1 MQAGITEA
9 KPAGLSQLYYRY
21 DDQGNVT
28 AMTDALG
35 RSIAMQY
42 DAHGNQTLKVDP
54 LGNTVVRTYDDR
66 NQLLTETLRAGDG
79 NNNTATTPVFGGS
92 TSPGTPPDSTTRY
105 IYSAQE
111 RGQLRFVVS
120 AEGRVTEYR
129 YNSLG
134 QRETTL
140 AYAAAAYDLASLGS
154 TSVPTEA
161 QMAFWAAGQDLRGG
175 QRTDLHYDFRG
186 QLAQSIAYGTLDAS
200 GAGSDP
206 AVTQYVYSQAG
217 ELLKT
222 VQPRTDSITQYVY
235 DGLGRVIVASAP
247 SSDGTSANTTI
258 TSYGDTTTT
267 VTLANGLSTV
277 SNYDAAGRL
286 TSVLQS
292 SAGTTLGITRYAYDT
307 AGRLVMTQDATGVR
321 QWVVYDAAG
330 RKVADVDGTG
340 AAREYRYNANDQL
353 TQTIEYAT
361 RLAGLPEAPKLEA
374 IRALASA
381 GDRSSWRLYDSAQR
395 LAWQVDAGG
404 AVTQTE
410 YDAASR
416 VVAVTR
422 LATPIDTAMLGDGSA
437 FLVGGAGLVRM
448 DSAGLAATAI
458 AMRTSAASVP
468 AGSALTLEAAV
479 SGSQPAGTVTF
490 YSGNTVLGTAQISNG
505 IARLTLGTLATGTY
519 AFTARYEGDAT
530 HAAATSAAASATV
543 LQAARVTL
551 DPLPATLAAGRASV
565 LKATITG
572 TSPGG
577 TVTFFDGATVIGS
590 AVVQTAGG
598 ISNATL
604 AWSTQDL
611 GNHAISAVYSGD
623 AANAQAVTASSAT
636 VKVGRGSEIALDS
649 SATPST
655 AGTPLAVRA
664 RVSVP
669 GGQAQPTGSVAFYR
683 GSELLGTATLD
694 GQGLAVLNTSALPVG
709 LHAITAVY
717 QGDDSVA
724 GSSSATFAQT
734 VLPPAAT
741 TAVLATSHVQVA
753 TGGGLTLTARIA
765 AVADPAAAPGGT
777 VTFFDGD
784 TRLGSVALANGQ
796 ASFSVTGV
804 GAGSHGYRAVYSG
817 DTADAGSTSATASVM
832 AVANG
837 PDIATPGGGARTLA
851 LSASASN
858 VAKGGVVTLTATVAG
873 DRPTG
878 SVVFVSGGKI
888 LGSASLADGKAVLS
902 FTPLE
907 AGLLDVQ
914 ALYSGDAANPA
925 VASAQPVR
933 LTVAPT
939 APGMALSLSSTQAV
953 RGAAVVLTATLSGS
967 DGTMPPTGSVTFY
980 ANGLALG
987 TAMLS
992 QGQASLGVSTLDV
1005 GANAITVQYAG
1016 DARNAAATSAAQSLR
1031 IVPAPATVA
1040 LGVSAVQ
1047 AVAGAALTFT
1057 ATVAPAAGGAAPSG
1071 RVDFFNGTSFLGS
1084 AVLANGVAALTTSA
1098 LRNAGAANI
1107 TAVYTGDVVGA
1118 VSPSL
1123 AVSISSGVDISVSSP
1138 RIVSGNPVVLSAN
1151 VGSGTGQVSFF
1162 DGSVYLGSANVSDGV
1177 ARLTTKALTQAGSH
1191 AITAVFAGDANRAG
1205 AASAAVAIQVADAV
1219 ELAVSGSSVV
1229 AGTPLVLTA
1238 SVNSATSALVN
1249 GVAVPAGAIANG
1261 VTLIDGTVTKTSGTA
1276 DWESSIRSTV
1286 GVSGGASVS
1295 FRAGQTNKA
1304 IMVGLNTDPGTNDN
1318 YLTID
1323 WAIYV
1328 TYDGAMYAYQNGTS
1342 VASLGTYTTGDVLS
1356 VEYANGVVSY
1366 RKNGAVL
1373 RQESANITQP
1383 LYLDSSFY
1391 GTGGSIAGLKFRNGS
1406 GQEVP
1411 LNAAAAPTGTVTFFN
1426 GRQVLG
1432 TASVVNGVARLT
1444 TGALA
1449 AGTAQVTAVYS
1460 GDANNA
1466 AASSAANA
1474 VAVNDAVGVSASA
1487 TTIAAGNAVRLT
1499 ARMNAQPSVV
1509 TSGVSFESGAI
1520 RKTGTASQWDASVR
1534 STVGYAGGASV
1545 RFTVAGQSDQNY
1557 VIGLNTDPASD
1568 NGVASLDW
1576 AIHVSG
1582 ETVELYHDGILV
1594 ANVGTVVAGDVL
1606 ALGYDNGVLSFSKN
1620 GVVFRRDVVQIS
1632 QPLYLDSSFY
1642 TPGSSVSGLEFRDAT
1657 GTAVALS
1664 AKPAATGR
1672 VTFHSGGTVL
1682 GTATLVDGVASLT
1695 TQGLTAAGVASITA
1709 MYESDTDGTKAQS
1722 QPLAIVVSGGDS
1734 QSATAANAPVL
1745 SVSSP
1750 KIVSGNPV
1758 LLSANVGSGTGS
1770 VNFFD
1775 GSVYLG
1781 SASAVNGVASL
1792 TTKALTRAGSHSITA
1807 VYAGDANRAGA
1818 ASAALAIQVADAVEL
1833 AVSGNSVA
1841 AGTPL
1846 ALTASVN
1853 SATSALVNGV
1863 VVPAGAIVN
1872 GVAIIDGTV
1881 TKTSST
1887 ADWESSI
1894 RSTVGVSGG
1903 ASVSFSAGQTNKAI
1917 MVGLSTAPGTNSHYL
1932 SIDWAIYITYDGAM
1946 HAYHNGDYVASL
1958 GTYTTG
1964 DVLSVEYANG
1974 TVSYRK
1980 NGAVLR
1986 QESANITQPLYL
1998 DTSFYG
2004 TGGAIAGLKFR
2015 NATGQE
2021 VPLNAAAA
2029 PTGTVT
2035 FFNGRQVLGTASV
2048 VNGVA
2053 RLTTGALAAGTAQIT
2068 AVYSGDAGNAA
2079 ATSAATVMAVTDS
2092 IGLSASSTSVT
2103 AGDAVTLAARM
2114 NQRPSA
2120 MASGV
2125 SFESGA
2131 VSKTGT
2137 ASQWDASV
2145 RSTVGYA
2152 GGASVRFTVSGQPD
2166 QRYMVGLNTDP
2177 ATDND
2182 ASSIDWA
2189 IHVTGSTVELYH
2201 DGSRVATLGSIVA
2214 GDVLALGYENG
2225 VLSYSKNGVVWRR
2238 DAVQISQPL
2247 YLDSSFYAPGSS
2259 VSGLEFRDAAGT
2271 LVALSA
2277 KPVATG
2283 RVTFHSGGAV
2293 LGTATLVDGVASLT
2307 TQGLTAAGVANVT
2320 ATYEGDAYNAAGFSS
2335 VLVLA
2340 VKSAQDSRP
2349 STTTS
2354 LITSTAA
2361 TTRGQEVALTATVSG
2376 NASGFVT
2383 FFNGDQA
2390 LGVAALA
2397 NGVAVW
2403 KSRDLPVG
2411 AYAWRAVYTG
2421 DAQSAPSNS
2430 SAVGGS
2436 IVAMGAGVS
2445 LAATVTGRS
2454 GSEATV
2460 TLAARVAGLRPGGTV
2475 TFYNN
2480 DAPIGGGTA
2489 TVVDGVATLSVTLPS
2504 GSTRITARYSG
2515 DASNGAATSDALA
2528 LGLRSASTVTVTA
2541 PSPVNASYGSPV
2553 TLSATAPYSNSSSG
2567 TVTFYAGELL
2577 VGVAAVQAN
2586 GVATLVSSAIPVGS
2600 RTITAAYSGNTER
2613 EPASQSASAPLT
2625 ITGMATQTV
2634 LTTSRSTLAAG
2645 TPLVLDATIT
2655 SGGRTAGIAGTV
2667 RFYAGSTFVGTAQAT
2682 DGVARIT
2689 LADVSSGALTA
2700 VYDGFQG
2707 FSGSTSQAATSFVLA
2722 AATTIALSSSAASV
2736 GADASVTLSA
2746 RIDGRQPGGTVIFLR
2761 GDTVLGTAQ
2770 VVDGV
2775 ARLVVGGLPPGTH
2788 ELRARYEG
2796 DARNAASASAALAQA
2811 VTPAGTVVLGLA
2823 SDATLAQGQ
2832 DISITVGGGAGGSVT
2847 LVDGHTVVAT
2857 ARVVN
2862 GVAILS
2868 TRGLAAGGHTL
2879 TAHYAADSGFASAQ
2893 IGFALTLTP
2902 SQGSTTV
2909 ALSATSTRTP
2919 QGLGALLSAQVSGD
2933 QPGGRVAFYNGDQ
2946 LLGTV
2951 DLAYGLAVLEVGNP
2965 PSVLDRFRAVYL
2977 GDGAHA
2983 GSTSATLGGQAIS
2996 GETVSPLV
3004 RSTQDR
3010 TASQIHGRDGLL
3022 LGTVDGEGYLTEY
3035 RYDAAGRV
3043 IGSVRYAQPV
3053 AGGAAAGLAAARAG
3067 SLSGLRPAASVG
3079 DAHTAYFYDAQGRR
3093 VGELDAEGYL
3103 TQSSYDA
3110 NGNLATVRRYAT
3122 AVGATTA
3129 AQVTAATRLES
3140 LLPGISAQDQV
3151 STRTYDAL
3159 NRVVLSVNAEGTAT
3173 SYRYDA
3179 MGRLVETV
3187 QAAGTPQARTTG
3199 MRYDAQGRL
3208 VGELSAQGAAQLAS
3222 ARAAG
3227 QGDAQLEAIWQQYGL
3242 SHTYDA
3248 AGRRTSTTD
3257 QNGLK
3262 TQFFYDAASRLTHT
3276 VNAQGEVTETRY
3288 DAFGQVQASI
3298 RHANRLDLFALANA
3312 SGTPGGVTNAGVLAA
3327 LDQARNDT
3335 ADRTTGYRYNATG
3348 TLAQVSDA
3356 LGFARNYVYNTFG
3369 EEVRR
3374 TGGGQTVA
3382 TTYDRRG
3389 LAVQTVQDPDGLKAA
3404 TSVTYDAFGRVT
3416 ASTDAMGATRTQAYD
3431 RLGRTIVLTDAMGRR
3446 STSSYDAF
3454 GRTVTQT
3461 DALGHTTTYAYNP
3474 DELSL
3479 TVITPE
3485 GVRVTTVHDRLGQT
3499 VSVTDGSGATTRY
3512 EYDADGHQTAVQT
3525 PLARTTGLYDVAGR
3539 LIQATDANGV
3549 MTSLA
3554 YDAAGRVLTRIVDPL
3569 GLNLVTRYTYDALGN
3584 QLSVTDAQG
3593 VVTQFGYDAK
3603 GQLIRQAVDPTG
3615 LNLVTTFAYDS
3626 AGRQVS
3632 VTDPNGT
3639 VTRYEYD
3646 TLGRRV
3652 LEVVDPST
3660 ATHAGLNLARRYT
3673 YDALGH
3679 VTSATDAQGHTTR
3692 YAYDAEGRQRFVLD
3706 AAGNLAETS
3715 YDAAGRVV
3723 RQTRYAAV
3731 VPAPDGLPSNAT
3743 EAQLNGLKR
3752 PNAAQDQTEHR
3763 IYDADNRVTAT
3774 VNGAGD
3780 VVRFAYDGAGRVI
3793 QRTAYAR
3800 RLDMASWAVGTDPQ
3814 PGTDA
3819 ANSPDLVTR
3828 TVYDAAGR
3836 VRYSIDGTGAVVS
3849 QRYDGNG
3856 NVTQR
3861 IRYAKRLDLAS
3872 QPLSAHPS
3880 ESEMELRLVYI
3891 FDAQRDEHTRM
3902 RYDAAGRLT
3911 LSADGAGGVSQYL
3924 YDKAGHLLQSTRY
3937 ATPTGGFAWRDEGT
3951 TGFVGTQPAAGQ
3963 HAISAFGAD
3972 GQPAEILGYVDDTQ
3986 AAGNAALY
3994 LARNTDGSYFYTT
4007 DTKNLELV
4015 RTIAGWSVEGVVG
4028 YIRTA
4033 PTQGTTALYRLNLQ
4047 GHNTNRYTTSRA
4059 EVDGTL
4065 IPVPQASNSDAF
4077 VRKVYD
4083 KAGRLTKE
4091 VDASG
4096 AVSTYDYDAA
4106 GRLVRE
4112 TRLAVPATTYRNAQ
4126 AGAMLLAEP
4135 TPVASSGDRT
4145 TRHFLDRAGRE
4156 TLTIDAEGGA
4166 TERFYDGTGQLLRV
4180 RQVATQLTDTQIA
4193 QLESLRAQTGE
4204 LSRSAINQQ
4213 MPGSANDRNTRNY
4226 YDAAGRLAFTRDA
4239 LGHLQGY
4246 TYDGVGRTT
4255 SRTLYMREQSPD
4267 YWVEEGITGFT
4278 RTGGGDGLKPL
4289 YRLGGPDGVNDH
4301 LYTTS
4306 DDERAQLIASG
4317 WKDQGNVGYV
4327 GSQPASG
4334 TAPLYRLRP
4343 PGSSSTNHYYTAS
4356 EEQRAFAK
4364 NQFGWV
4370 DEGIIGYIDIAPSS
4384 GNTALYQ
4391 LNVDGTG
4398 RHFHSLSRSEVDYA
4412 LMPNP
4417 GFTQGLDHRESM
4429 AYDAAGNLTGSTDA
4443 DNKTETTAYDG
4454 AGRKTSFT
4462 NKAQSTWTYAYNA
4475 AGQLVQETS
4484 PQVMLSDGQN
4494 ATLASVVTRMEYDAL
4509 GHLTARTE
4517 AAGRNEQRTTR
4528 YEYDAL
4534 GRQVKTLFP
4543 PVSVYQDEGA
4553 NLLANGRSGA
4563 GTRTE
4568 QTVETSSE
4576 TRYDTLGRAV
4586 AGRAAGSSAWSYKAY
4601 DRAGQVAWD
4610 VDALGYVTGYTRN
4623 AFGEAERL
4631 VRYAQNITTRTDG
4644 VLMREDEVRG
4654 AITARAGS
4662 TDRDILTGY
4671 DRLGRVKEVQEPY
4684 VFFVDSATGEQG
4696 GGRKTTRNSYDALGN
4711 LTSVA
4716 TNVGA
4721 SQWATTHYG
4730 YDVLGRRTSTI
4741 DALGYLT
4748 TDRYDTAG
4756 NVVRHAE
4763 YYKQGVAIGTDTDP
4777 AAGDRVID
4785 TDYDVLGRKMVE
4797 TRRGVGYARVNA
4809 GAADIGGVLT
4819 DARDDLV
4826 TLYAYDA
4833 LGNLL
4838 RTTDALG
4845 ATTYQFYDVLGRV
4858 RAIVTPAVN
4867 IGVAANQQGAAPVS
4881 PLTEFRRDAHG
4892 NAVSTVQY
4900 AGGATVSGDG
4910 RSYTANAAPGSLA
4923 DRTSYTRFD
4932 AQGHTL
4938 ETIDAAGKSHYYA
4951 YDAQGRLAKEWQNVS
4966 YVDDAGAKQV
4976 HSLWRA
4982 YRYDALGRQ
4991 THTYTPLQDS
5001 PDPASLRL
5009 GDTELQYNGFGE
5021 VTRKIV
5027 RQLSKPLEPGEKAD
5041 DTLGMMAPDGTRMEG
5056 DEVYDYDNAGRV
5068 WRSNAGDGVMKI
5080 WAYDLQGRQ
5089 TVQLVGAGRF
5099 KLDSYDNTQQAL
5111 GVQQTLVVKAG
5122 ETGEFRRTDM
5132 QYDLLGRLVKT
5143 LAPERA
5149 SEKAMGITTRQNLVY
5164 GVITG
5169 TEVRTTYNNSQ
5180 DIQVTENFG
5189 QNQVDLVWNSL
5200 QDLGSGDVRVTLNY
5214 MNTSNEA
5221 ASRSIVVGA
5230 EESVNGYSFKW
5241 KSASQS
5247 TSVGIQSIQNIKV
5260 EKLDIFGN
5268 WTTIYDADT
5277 RESKPGP
5284 IAWTEQPSP
5293 GLIWNE
5299 PGAGRKPIYRYYNRY
5314 TQTHFFSTDT
5324 ADRQKWLGQGSGW
5337 LDEGI
5342 AGYVAEQPA
5351 AGLTALYRLVKK
5363 NSNVSVYTTDV
5374 NQFNN
5379 LRASDWEDR
5388 GIDGYVGV
5396 AGSAAAPAGMTKL
5409 YALQHHISDNG
5420 DTEWKDG
5427 LYTTSLSDRRAL
5439 LQGLSSGS
5447 KGSIGRVVT
5456 LYGAMAAQT
5465 IEVSLPQNLVTRL
5478 RMEVRSASGGE
5489 WRAVRLTNAQ
5499 HTFGSAHRIEL
5510 NKLVWDDS
5518 GQAVTVGG
5526 YEYRMSN
5533 VQDTDVREVG
5543 TGTFS
5548 LYGNGVTDTIS
5559 FPPVQ
5564 DLGVIRAAIDSRAQ
5578 QVMRWQQA
5586 APDQNVTFKWKPKDS
5601 ADWEGSR
5608 SVGRGVFT
5616 QGDGRTTGFGA
5627 GYQGVALDMSGGIY
5641 QYEVVVSDASGA
5653 TVRRSEGVMTVPG
5666 VSLIDTTPPIL
5677 QKSNNV
5683 ENLGILGYVW
5693 TDPGT
5698 NGTRKPLHR
5707 YYFTYENND
5716 HHITTADDDVI
5727 QQMNDLVARGDMK
5740 YEGVLGYVDVLPSR
5754 RTSQALYQYKYGNTN
5769 VYRLASDPRA
5779 VNDGNFIVLNDKSP
5793 VDFQPGRWYQNGYQ
5807 RDGYILT
5814 APEEGTKPLYAV
5826 YDGNSFGNQGL
5837 GDYLTTTSEKEV
5849 TGVGMMNT
5857 DPPGRDGTAAKAKL
5871 TLSAGLAVIDGITHP
5886 VLQWNL
5892 PEMGGRAVVTTSP
5905 SIPGEPTPPRLFWQG
5920 DGRSQFVG
5928 SAAQQGFV
5936 LDGLTPGAT
5945 YQVKIVIEH
5954 AATMFSGP
5962 YIEQANVTIVVPAGG
5977 VNGPVVL
5984 QNTTPVYAP
5993 QFRAQNSGQNNL
6005 TNRPATIRGYDRW
6018 NNVTTID
6025 ETQGLGVGTLVRTA
6039 TMRYDA
6045 NNQVIEQS
6053 RLHEDVN
6060 FAQSWA
6066 TTKVYYD
6073 AMGRQVG
6080 VRDALGNLN
6089 AQVRDLAGNVVQE
6102 RHADGGRMDYTYNA
6116 FGDKASS
6123 AETMSAGR
6131 IVKTKYTYDQ
6141 MSRLTQTSLDKAI
6154 SRYWVDGNMNGAVAG
6169 NLYSADDDKG
6179 NGVVSG
6185 NDSGV
6190 KSAKMTVLETV
6201 EYDEAGRKVRVT
6213 NGNDESTRYRYDRM
6227 GNVVLSGQET
6237 IRGAG
6242 GATAPLA
6249 YTMRYRYDAQG
6260 RKVGQTDAMG
6270 MTQAWNYDIFGHLI
6284 GRTDAQ
6290 SGGGAPVDF
6299 NYTYN
6304 LAGQLVHE
6312 DNTRV
6317 EPGVGGAAATSKKKN
6332 IDYRYDGAG
6341 QLIEIR
6347 DNYLGQ
6353 TTRYEYDLAGNRVA
6367 EKMSQK
6373 TLLTSG
6379 LLDDVVYQDNHL
6391 VYDAQHRLRAVFD
6404 GRSDV
6409 RITYDLGGNRQKVTT
6424 HVINTIRTT
6433 TDQGGLQER
6442 QVVHTDTTDFLY
6454 DGMNRQIWSRQTSS
6468 VTGAIETHRYSYD
6481 LAGNRIMDQ
6490 TYSGPPIPKT
6500 DNNPGSPDGKLKKT
6514 YTYTYDDLHR
6524 IDYYRGDGASDQMD
6538 RILYDGAGRQVV
6550 ARTLI
6555 GEDGGSYEYR
6565 YNQYDA
6571 TGKLQDVHTVVRSS
6585 KTGDNQ
6591 EVSQRSDVAY
6601 HDAGGVTGLGYDA
6614 AGNLKGVRQDGDG
6627 GATTTTYQYTYL
6639 NGSWQQS
6646 AAVTNRG
6653 STQVATVT
6661 QRDANGFVVGI
6672 RQPKA
6677 EAQGGTDWIMAELN
6691 RPKLNDVRYDRTFV
6705 NDANGTAVFVSQGGY
6720 NDIGEVKSS
6729 IANPASGY
6737 QGGVTGSALTPG
6749 HVQRQLVANGEVL
6762 ARYGDAPT
6770 QEENTPQ
6777 TNNPAYVDTADFR
6790 LQAAQIRP
6798 RHKSLDPVAYTVVG
6812 GETLKDIARNVLG
6825 DASLWWRIADANSLA
6840 VSGDGVLTAGQTLTV
6855 PKLALNANSV
6865 ETFQPYDP
6873 SQAMGSMDP
6882 VLPVPA
6888 NGGGC
6893 GGIGAI
6899 IMIVIAVVVT
6909 IYTAGALAAAGS
6921 LGSNALGAATL
6932 AGTTTGG
6939 GFAATMAAGA
6949 SVLGGGA
6956 GIGAGIAAGV
6966 AGGAM
6971 GSIVS
6976 QAVGNA
6982 IGAQDGFSW
6991 KGVALSALSGGVS
7004 GGLAGT
7010 SLLGGTTLGV
7020 TVARA
7025 AASSVLAQGIG
7036 VATGLQSSF
7045 SWKSVAAS
7053 AAGAGVGWGMNN
7065 AFGLTDANGVRIDQS
7080 FGLESIGKAT
7090 LSGVAA
7096 GLTTAVARGGRISVQ
7111 QIATDAFGNALG
7123 HSLADVMSK
7132 PGTQPDELQGIGP
7145 WSERDYVNGS
7155 DLESDNAYYS
7165 RQKEHIL
7172 ARGGSSISD
7181 SVTPAEMMAYRMQQA
7196 GYGDDWSLEEVSL
7209 KLNSKAGLSG
7219 SGLKVG
7225 TNPFS
7230 YKSNSDY
7237 SVNADYSLE
7246 ISKLRL
7252 SSQMGLGVS
7261 PELGFTQIWEYS
7273 SNYVG
7278 GAVKGFVGFF
7288 AETLPNIPKYLYG
7301 LTTRPLEALE
7311 SAAYGM
7317 QNSVRQM
7324 FVNSRRGEFATAGA
7338 MEGGFLGEQV
7348 AGAALG
7354 WGVGIGAKG
7363 VGAGMRYTVN
7373 ALPDSA
7379 FNGLIQASNFIDRA
7393 TYLINPFNYNY
7404 AGVAGTLGS
7413 GLVPTGLKMSGIVE
7427 VRVPFWAT
7435 AAQKA
7440 DYNLYTQVANE
7451 ALNAGYLSPTGRV
7464 STNGALRME
7473 ANRAIAAERA
7483 LAEQQGRPYQ
7493 GVVGHGPDTTWTGK
7507 PGAYRWIDQDW
7518 RVNSSLGGQAGRY
7531 PIGFKPSG
7539 FVLKGM

>member
-1 MQAGITEA
+1 MFGNAAQGRGGEQAYVNLANGNLVLQRRDDFVASQGQGMDVLRTYNSRGLLDDDNADNWSIGIYNQPLRLSGTRNAAGSVLTRTAADGARSDYTFDAAQGLYVGTDGAGAYDTLRWDDAAGQYVWTDGDSGAQERYEGSGDHRLLSRSDAHGNSTRYQYGADGLLSSVVDASGETTWYDYAGRNLSQIRVVAKDGTTTSTRVHYAYDALNRLSSVTVDLTPGDNDIADGKVYQTTYTYDGDSRRVATVAQSDGTRLTIGYVLVDGDYRVASVQDALGLTTRYAYDTAARTTTVTDPLNVSSRYAYDDKGQLLRVQAGITDA

-21 DDQGNVT
+21 DDKGNVT
-28 AMTDALG
+28 VMTDALG

-79 NNNTATTPVFGGS
+79 NGNAANTPVFGGS
-92 TSPGTPPDSTTRY
+92 TSPDSTTRY
-105 IYSAQE
+105 VYSAQE

-140 AYAAAAYDLASLGS
+140 AYAAAAYDVASLNS
-154 TSVPTEA
+154 TAVPTEA
-161 QMAFWAAGQDLRGG
+161 QMAAWAAGQDLRGG
-175 QRTDLHYDFRG
+175 QRTDLRYDFRG

-340 AAREYRYNANDQL
+340 AAKEYRYNANDQL
-353 TQTIEYAT
+353 TQTIEYT
-361 RLAGLPEAPKLEA
+361 NRLAGLADAPKLEA
-374 IRALASA
+374 IRALAAVS
-381 GDRSSWRLYDSAQR
+381 DRSSWRLYDSAQR

-448 DSAGLAATAI
+448 DSTGLAATAI
-458 AMRTSAASVP
+458 AVRTSAASVP
-468 AGSALTLEAAV
+468 VGSALTLEAAV

-505 IARLTLGTLATGTY
+505 VARLTLGSLAVGNY

-543 LQAARVTL
+543 LQAARLTL
-551 DPLPATLAAGRASV
+551 DPLPATLAAGRAWV
-565 LKATITG
+565 LKATIAG

-590 AVVQTAGG
+590 AVIQATGG
-598 ISNATL
+598 VSTATL

-623 AANAQAVTASSAT
+623 AANAQAVTASTAT
-636 VKVGRGSEIALDS
+636 VNVGRGSEIALDS

-655 AGTPLAVRA
+655 AGTSLAVRA

-709 LHAITAVY
+709 LHAITAIY

-724 GSSSATFAQT
+724 GSRSATFAQT
-734 VLPPAAT
+734 VLPTAAT

-753 TGGGLTLTARIA
+753 AGGGLTLTVRIA
-765 AVADPAAAPGGT
+765 AVADPAAALGGT

-796 ASFSVTGV
+796 ASFSVAGV

-817 DTADAGSTSATASVM
+817 DTADAGSTSATASVV

-837 PDIATPGGGARTLA
+837 PDIATPGGSAKTLA

-878 SVVFVSGGKI
+878 SVIFVSGGKI
-888 LGSASLADGKAVLS
+888 LGSASLADGKATVS
-902 FTPLE
+902 FTAQE
-907 AGLLDVQ
+907 AGSLDVQ
-914 ALYSGDAANPA
+914 ALYSGDANNAA
-925 VASAQPVR
+925 IASPQPVR
-933 LTVAPT
+933 ITVAPT

-980 ANGLALG
+980 ANGVALG

-992 QGQASLGVSTLDV
+992 QGQASLGVGTLDV

-1040 LGVSAVQ
+1040 LGASAVQ

-1071 RVDFFNGTSFLGS
+1071 RVDFFDGTSFLGS
-1084 AVLANGVAALTTSA
+1084 ATLANGVAVLTTSA
-1098 LRNAGAANI
+1098 LRNAGASNI
-1107 TAVYTGDVVGA
+1107 TAVYTGDAVGA
-1118 VSPSL
+1118 VSQSL
-1123 AVSISSGVDISVSSP
+1123 AVSISSGVDLSVSSP

-1151 VGSGTGQVSFF
+1151 VGSGTGLVNFF
-1162 DGSVYLGSANVSDGV
+1162 DGSVYLGSANVSGGV
-1177 ARLTTKALTQAGSH
+1177 ASLTTKALTQAGSH
-1191 AITAVFAGDANRAG
+1191 AITAVYAGDANRAG

-1444 TGALA
+1444 TSALVAQSA
-1449 AGTAQVTAVYS
+1449 AQITAVYG

-1466 AASSAANA
+1466 AATSAASA
-1474 VAVNDAVGVSASA
+1474 VAVNDAIGLSASS
-1487 TTIAAGNAVRLT
+1487 TGVAAGEAVTLT

-1509 TSGVSFESGAI
+1509 ATGVSFESGAV

-1534 STVGYAGGASV
+1534 SVVGYAGGASV
-1545 RFTVAGQSDQNY
+1545 RFTVGSQADQDY

-1568 NGVASLDW
+1568 NGLKSLDW
-1576 AIHVSG
+1576 ALHVSG
-1582 ETVELYHDGILV
+1582 ATVELYRDGVRV
-1594 ANVGTVVAGDVL
+1594 ATVGSIVAGDVL
-1606 ALGYDNGVLSFSKN
+1606 GLGYAAGVVSFSKN
-1620 GVVFRRDVVQIS
+1620 GVVARQDAVQID

-1642 TPGSSVSGLEFRDAT
+1642 APGSSVSGLEFRDGA
-1657 GTAVALS
+1657 GTLVALS

-1672 VTFHSGGTVL
+1672 VTFHSGGAVL

-1695 TQGLTAAGVASITA
+1695 TQALTTAGTASITA
-1709 MYESDTDGTKAQS
+1709 IYESDTDGSKVKS
-1722 QPLAIVVSGGDS
+1722 QPLVLDVTGNGS
-1734 QSATAANAPVL
+1734 QANPSTSAPVL
-1745 SVSSP
+1745 SASSP
-1750 KIVSGNPV
+1750 RIVSGNPV
-1758 LLSANVGSGTGS
+1758 VLSANVGSGTGL

-1781 SASAVNGVASL
+1781 SANVSGGVASL
-1792 TTKALTRAGSHSITA
+1792 TTKALTQAGSHAITA

-1818 ASAALAIQVADAVEL
+1818 ASAAVAIQVADAVEL
-1833 AVSGNSVA
+1833 AVSGSSVV

-1846 ALTASVN
+1846 VLTASVN

-1863 VVPAGAIVN
+1863 AVPAGAIAN
-1872 GVAIIDGTV
+1872 GVTLIDGTV
-1881 TKTSST
+1881 TKTSGT

-1903 ASVSFSAGQTNKAI
+1903 ASVSFRAGQTNKAI
-1917 MVGLSTAPGTNSHYL
+1917 MVGLNTDPGTNDNYL
-1932 SIDWAIYITYDGAM
+1932 TIDWAIYVTYDGAM
-1946 HAYHNGDYVASL
+1946 YAYQNGTSVASL

-1974 TVSYRK
+1974 VVSYRK

-1998 DTSFYG
+1998 DSSFYG
-2004 TGGAIAGLKFR
+2004 TGGSIAGLKFR
-2015 NATGQE
+2015 NGSGQE

-2053 RLTTGALAAGTAQIT
+2053 RLTTSALVAQSAAQIT
-2068 AVYSGDAGNAA
+2068 AVYGGDANNAA
-2079 ATSAATVMAVTDS
+2079 ATSAASAVAVNDA
-2092 IGLSASSTSVT
+2092 IGLSASSTGVA
-2103 AGDAVTLAARM
+2103 AGEAVTLTARM
-2114 NQRPSA
+2114 NAQPSVVA
-2120 MASGV
+2120 TGV

-2131 VSKTGT
+2131 VRKTGT

-2145 RSTVGYA
+2145 RSVVGYA
-2152 GGASVRFTVSGQPD
+2152 GGASVRFTVGSQAD
-2166 QRYMVGLNTDP
+2166 QDYVIGLNTDP
-2177 ATDND
+2177 ASDNGLK
-2182 ASSIDWA
+2182 SLDWA
-2189 IHVTGSTVELYH
+2189 LHVSGATVELYR
-2201 DGSRVATLGSIVA
+2201 DGVRVATVGSIVA
-2214 GDVLALGYENG
+2214 GDVLGLGYAAG
-2225 VLSYSKNGVVWRR
+2225 VVSFSKNGVVARQ
-2238 DAVQISQPL
+2238 DAVQIDQPL

-2259 VSGLEFRDAAGT
+2259 VSGLEFRDGAGT

-2277 KPVATG
+2277 KPAATG

-2307 TQGLTAAGVANVT
+2307 TQALTTAGTASIT
-2320 ATYEGDAYNAAGFSS
+2320 ATYEGDAYNAAGFSPA
-2335 VLVLA
+2335 LALA
-2340 VKSAQDSRP
+2340 VRPLQDTRP
-2349 STTTS
+2349 A
-2354 LITSTAA
+2354 TSTALTA
-2361 TTRGQEVALTATVSG
+2361 STVSAARGQEIVLTATVSG
-2376 NASGFVT
+2376 SASGFVT
-2383 FFNGDQA
+2383 FFNGDRV

-2403 KSRDLPVG
+2403 RSKDLPVG
-2411 AYAWRAVYTG
+2411 AYAWRAAYTG
-2421 DAQSAPSNS
+2421 DTQAAPSNS
-2430 SAVGGS
+2430 SSIAGAV
-2436 IVAMGAGVS
+2436 AAAGAGVS

-2454 GSEATV
+2454 GNEATI

-2489 TVVDGVATLSVTLPS
+2489 TVVDGVATLSVTLPV
-2504 GSTRITARYSG
+2504 GATRITARYSG
-2515 DASNGAATSDALA
+2515 DASNAAATSDALA
-2528 LGLRSASTVTVTA
+2528 LGLRAAGSVTVAA
-2541 PSPVNASYGSPV
+2541 PSPASAGYGSPV
-2553 TLSATAPYSNSSSG
+2553 TLSATAPYSSSSAG
-2567 TVTFYAGELL
+2567 TVSFYAGDLL
-2577 VGVAAVQAN
+2577 VGVATVQAN
-2586 GVATLVSSAIPVGS
+2586 GLASLVSSALPVGT
-2600 RTITAAYSGNTER
+2600 RTITAVFSGNAEH
-2613 EPASQSASAPLT
+2613 EPATQSASAPLA
-2625 ITGMATQTV
+2625 ITGLATQTV
-2634 LTTSRSTLAAG
+2634 LTASRSTLAAG

-2655 SGGRTAGIAGTV
+2655 SGGRATGIAGSV
-2667 RFYAGSTFVGTAQAT
+2667 RFYAGSTLVGTVQAA

-2689 LADVSSGALTA
+2689 LADVPSGALTA

-2707 FSGSTSQAATSFVLA
+2707 FAASTSQATTSIVLA
-2722 AATTIALSSSAASV
+2722 AATTVALSSSAASV
-2736 GADASVTLSA
+2736 GADASVTLTA
-2746 RIDGRQPGGTVIFLR
+2746 RIDGRQPGGTVTFLR
-2761 GDTVLGTAQ
+2761 GDTALGTSQ

-2775 ARLVVGGLPPGTH
+2775 ARLVVAGLPPGTH

-2823 SDATLAQGQ
+2823 SHASVAQGQ
-2832 DISITVGGGAGGSVT
+2832 DISITVGGGATGTVT
-2847 LVDGHTVVAT
+2847 LVEGNNIVST

-2868 TRGLAAGGHTL
+2868 TRGLAAGGHAL
-2879 TAHYAADSGFASAQ
+2879 TASYAADGGAASAQ
-2893 IGFALTLTP
+2893 LGFTLTLAP
-2902 SQGSTTV
+2902 SQGSTAV
-2909 ALSATSTRTP
+2909 VLSATPTRTP
-2919 QGLGALLSAQVSGD
+2919 QGLGTLLSAQVSGD
-2933 QPGGRVAFYNGDQ
+2933 QPTGRVAFYNGDQ

-2951 DLAYGLAVLEVGNP
+2951 DLAYGLAVLDSGNP
-2965 PSVLDRFRAVYL
+2965 PSVLDRLRAVYL

-2983 GSTSATLGGQAIS
+2983 GSTSATLGGQTIS

-3010 TASQIHGRDGLL
+3010 TATQIYGRDGLL
-3022 LGTVDGEGYLTEY
+3022 LGTVDGEGYLAEY

-3043 IGSVRYAQPV
+3043 MGSVRYAQPV

-3067 SLSGLRPAASVG
+3067 SLSGLRPASSAG
-3079 DAHTAYFYDAQGRR
+3079 DAHTATFYDAQGRR

-3122 AVGATTA
+3122 AVGSITA

-3179 MGRLVETV
+3179 VGRLVETV
-3187 QAAGTPQARTTG
+3187 QAAGSAQARTTDV
-3199 MRYDAQGRL
+3199 RYDAQGRL
-3208 VGELSAQGAAQLAS
+3208 VGELSAQGAAQLAM

-3242 SHTYDA
+3242 RHTYDA

-3276 VNAQGEVTETRY
+3276 VDALGEVSETRY
-3288 DAFGQVQASI
+3288 DAFGQVQATI

-3327 LDQARNDT
+3327 LDQARNET

-3348 TLAQVSDA
+3348 TLAQVTDA

-3374 TGGGQTVA
+3374 TGNGQTVA
-3382 TTYDRRG
+3382 TAYDHRG

-3416 ASTDAMGATRTQAYD
+3416 ASTDALGATRRQAYD
-3431 RLGRTIVLTDAMGRR
+3431 RLGRTIALTDAMGNR

-3474 DELSL
+3474 DERSL

-3485 GVRVTTVHDRLGQT
+3485 GIRVTTVHDRLGQT
-3499 VSVTDGSGATTRY
+3499 VAVTDGSGATTRY

-3549 MTSLA
+3549 MTLLG
-3554 YDAAGRVLTRIVDPL
+3554 YDAAGRVLTRTVDPL

-3646 TLGRRV
+3646 SLGRRV

-3660 ATHAGLNLARRYT
+3660 ATHAGLNLAKRYT

-3731 VPAPDGLPSNAT
+3731 IPAPDGLPVNTT
-3743 EAQLNGLKR
+3743 EVQLNGLKR
-3752 PNAAQDQTEHR
+3752 PDPAQDQTEHR

-3780 VVRFAYDGAGRVI
+3780 VVRFAYDGAGRVTM
-3793 QRTAYAR
+3793 RTAYAR
-3800 RLDMASWAVGTDPQ
+3800 RLDMANWAVGTDPQ

-3819 ANSPDLVTR
+3819 ANSPDMVTR

-3872 QPLSAHPS
+3872 QPLSANPN

-3911 LSADGAGGVSQYL
+3911 LSADGTGGVSQYL

-3963 HAISAFGAD
+3963 HALRAFGAD
-3972 GQPAEILGYVDDTQ
+3972 GQPADTLGYVDD
-3986 AAGNAALY
+3986 APAEGNAALY

-4015 RTIAGWSVEGVVG
+4015 RTLAGWSVEGIVG

-4059 EVDGTL
+4059 EVDGAL
-4065 IPVPQASNSDAF
+4065 IPVPQASLSDAF

-4112 TRLAVPATTYRNAQ
+4112 TRLAVPASAYRNAQ

-4180 RQVATQLTDTQIA
+4180 RQSATQLTDTQIA

-4213 MPGSANDRNTRNY
+4213 APDSANDRNTRNY

-4246 TYDGVGRTT
+4246 TYDGVGRLK
-4255 SRTLYMREQSPD
+4255 SRTLYMGAQSPD

-4278 RTGGGDGLKPL
+4278 KTAGGEGLKPL

-4301 LYTTS
+4301 MYTSS
-4306 DDERAQLIASG
+4306 DAERAQLIASG

-4334 TAPLYRLRP
+4334 MAPLYRLRP
-4343 PGSSSTNHYYTAS
+4343 PGGSSTNHYYTAS

-4370 DEGIIGYIDIAPSS
+4370 DEGIVGYIDIAPSG

-4429 AYDAAGNLTGSTDA
+4429 AYDAAGNLVGSTDA
-4443 DNKTETTAYDG
+4443 AGNTETTAYDG
-4454 AGRKTSFT
+4454 TGRKTSFT
-4462 NKAQSTWTYAYNA
+4462 NKARSTWTYAYNA

-4484 PQVMLSDGQN
+4484 PQVMLADLPSGSPAGQMVQ
-4494 ATLASVVTRMEYDAL
+4494 AMASVVTRMEYDAL

-4517 AAGRNEQRTTR
+4517 AAGRSEQRTTR

-4553 NLLANGRSGA
+4553 SLLANGRSGA

-4586 AGRAAGSSAWSYKAY
+4586 AGRAAGSTAWSYKAY
-4601 DRAGQVAWD
+4601 DRAGQLAWD

-4623 AFGEAERL
+4623 AFGETERL
-4631 VRYAQNITTRTDG
+4631 VRYAQNITTRADG
-4644 VLMREDEVRG
+4644 VLMREDEVRA

-4716 TNVGA
+4716 SNVGA
-4721 SQWATTHYG
+4721 SQWATTRYY

-4763 YYKQGVAIGTDTDP
+4763 YYKKDVAIGTDTDP

-4785 TDYDVLGRKMVE
+4785 TDYDVLGRKIVE

-4809 GAADIGGVLT
+4809 GAENVSGVLT

-4881 PLTEFRRDAHG
+4881 PLTEFQRDAHG

-4910 RSYTANAAPGSLA
+4910 RSYSANPVPKNMAN
-4923 DRTSYTRFD
+4923 RTSYTRFD

-4938 ETIDAAGKSHYYA
+4938 ETIDAMGNIHYYA

-4966 YVDDAGAKQV
+4966 YLDDAGTWQV

-4991 THTYTPLQDS
+4991 THTYTPLQDT
-5001 PDPASLRL
+5001 PDPSALRL
-5009 GDTELQYNGFGE
+5009 GDTELQYNAFGE
-5021 VTRKIV
+5021 VTRK
-5027 RQLSKPLEPGEKAD
+5027 RLLW
-5041 DTLGMMAPDGTRMEG
+5041 PDGSGLLGAYAADGARMEG
-5056 DEVYDYDNAGRV
+5056 DEVYDYDNAGRL

-5080 WAYDLQGRQ
+5080 WAHDLQGRQ
-5089 TVQLVGAGRF
+5089 AVQLVGAGRF
-5099 KLDSYDNTQQAL
+5099 RLTAYENTAAAL
-5111 GVQQTLVVKAG
+5111 AVQTTNPA
-5122 ETGEFRRTDM
+5122 EFQRTDM
-5132 QYDLLGRLVKT
+5132 QYDLLGRLT
-5143 LAPERA
+5143 RTIAPERS
-5149 SEKAMGITTRQNLVY
+5149 SEKAMGISTRQNLVY
-5164 GVITG
+5164 GVITS
-5169 TEVRTTYNNSQ
+5169 TESRTTTNYQS
-5180 DIQVTENFG
+5180 DIYVTETTG
-5189 QNQVDLVWNSL
+5189 QNQVDLVWSSL
-5200 QDLGSGDVRVTLNY
+5200 QDLGSGDVRITLSYLNAG
-5214 MNTSNEA
+5214 NQA
-5221 ASRSIVVGA
+5221 VSRSIVASA
-5230 EESVNGYSFKW
+5230 EEATNGYSFKW
-5241 KSASQS
+5241 KTPSDI
-5247 TSVGIQSIQNIKV
+5247 TTVGVQSIRNIKV

-5268 WTTIYDADT
+5268 WATLYDANTSD
-5277 RESKPGP
+5277 SPSVP
-5284 IAWTEQPSP
+5284 IPYTEAASP
-5293 GLIWNE
+5293 GYVWNE
-5299 PGAGRKPIYRYYNRY
+5299 PGEGRKPIYRYRNRISGA
-5314 TQTHFFSTDT
+5314 HAFSTSA
-5324 ADRQKWLGQGSGW
+5324 ADRQTFLGQSSDW

-5342 AGYVAEQPA
+5342 TGYVAAAPG
-5351 AGLTALYRLVKK
+5351 AGLTALYRLGRKGTGFFI
-5363 NSNVSVYTTDV
+5363 YTTSES
-5374 NQFNN
+5374 QRTS
-5379 LRASDWEDR
+5379 LLQSGSGLEDL
-5388 GIDGYVGV
+5388 GIDGYVGSPG
-5396 AGSAAAPAGMTKL
+5396 ASAAPAGMTKL
-5409 YALQHHISDNG
+5409 YALQHHLSASG

-5427 LYTTSLSDRRAL
+5427 LYTTLPNERRAL
-5439 LQGLSSGS
+5439 LDGLAPASGGGQAQSTSGGQQADWGGTATTPS
-5447 KGSIGRVVT
+5447 KSGTYSYIGRLTT
-5456 LYGAMAAQT
+5456 LYGAFAT
-5465 IEVSLPQNLVTRL
+5465 ESIEVSLPQDVVTSI
-5478 RMEVRSASGGE
+5478 RMEARPIGGD

-5499 HTFGSAHRIEL
+5499 RTFGAAHRVEL
-5510 NKLVWDDS
+5510 NNLVWDGD
-5518 GQAVTVGG
+5518 GQKLAAGG
-5526 YEYRMSN
+5526 YEYRITN
-5533 VQDTDVREVG
+5533 VRGSEVRDVGSGTFALGAAASSSAFPLQGVG
-5543 TGTFS
+5543 VSEAVVNGTKYQVLSWQKAPSGQTVAFSWRIPGNQGWTGTRLIGQGIYADGDGSTAGMGTDRQGVVLDMSSGTYEYQILVTDAF
-5548 LYGNGVTDTIS
+5548 GGVTR
-5559 FPPVQ
+5559 
-5564 DLGVIRAAIDSRAQ
+5564 RAAG
-5578 QVMRWQQA
+5578 V
-5586 APDQNVTFKWKPKDS
+5586 VT
-5601 ADWEGSR
+5601 
-5608 SVGRGVFT
+5608 V
-5616 QGDGRTTGFGA
+5616 
-5627 GYQGVALDMSGGIY
+5627 YQGATLSVTTPQVALD
-5641 QYEVVVSDASGA
+5641 
-5653 TVRRSEGVMTVPG
+5653 
-5666 VSLIDTTPPIL
+5666 
-5677 QKSNNV
+5677 SNNV
-5683 ENLGILGYVW
+5683 SNKGILGYVW
-5693 TDPGT
+5693 ERG
-5698 NGTRKPLHR
+5698 GEGRKPLYR
-5707 YYFTYENND
+5707 FSYSYEGRVR
-5716 HHITTADDDVI
+5716 HITTAD
-5727 QQMNDLVARGDMK
+5727 
-5740 YEGVLGYVDVLPSR
+5740 EGVIEEMKRSGLANDGVIGYVNSAPSSTTSSKRLFQYIYAGNLIWQLGLERDTIAPDVMVFTDKSMVPSPGNWPMR
-5754 RTSQALYQYKYGNTN
+5754 WGQNAYQ
-5769 VYRLASDPRA
+5769 
-5779 VNDGNFIVLNDKSP
+5779 NDGYL
-5793 VDFQPGRWYQNGYQ
+5793 
-5807 RDGYILT
+5807 LM
-5814 APEEGTKPLYAV
+5814 APEEGTKPLYSV
-5826 YDGNSFGNQGL
+5826 YNRNAAGSAGQ
-5837 GDYLTTTSEKEV
+5837 GDYL
-5849 TGVGMMNT
+5849 
-5857 DPPGRDGTAAKAKL
+5857 
-5871 TLSAGLAVIDGITHP
+5871 
-5886 VLQWNL
+5886 
-5892 PEMGGRAVVTTSP
+5892 VTTSQAEVASLMSLSSSP
-5905 SIPGEPTPPRLFWQG
+5905 TAQMVATARLESFKISRASIDGGDQLTLNWPLPEAGARVTASADPGIPGTGKPFLYQQG
-5920 DGRSQFVG
+5920 DGRVQFLG
-5928 SAAQQGFV
+5928 GEARQGFMIDV
-5936 LDGLTPGAT
+5936 LTPGTT
-5945 YQVKIVIEH
+5945 YQVTVVIEH
-5954 AATMFSGP
+5954 PAGPYRGP
-5962 YIEQANVTIVVPAGG
+5962 YIEQGTVTITVPGQGARASASIQPT
-5977 VNGPVVL
+5977 VISYVPQL
-5984 QNTTPVYAP
+5984 RSQTTEQKGLA
-5993 QFRAQNSGQNNL
+5993 
-6005 TNRPATIRGYDRW
+6005 NRPVTGRDYDRW
-6018 NNVTTID
+6018 GNVISID
-6025 ETQGLGVGTLVRTA
+6025 ETQGLGAGTLVRTA

-6053 RLHEDVN
+6053 RLHEDGN

-6073 AMGRQVG
+6073 AVGRQVG
-6080 VRDALGNLN
+6080 VRDALGHLN

-6102 RHADGGRMDYTYNA
+6102 RRADGGRVDYGYNA
-6116 FGDKASS
+6116 FGDKVSS
-6123 AETMSAGR
+6123 AEKMTASR
-6131 IVKTKYTYDQ
+6131 TVVTNYRYDQ
-6141 MSRLTQTSLDKAI
+6141 LSRLTQTSLASAL
-6154 SRYWVDGNMNGAVAG
+6154 SRYRIDGGMNGDVSKYL
-6169 NLYSADDDKG
+6169 NDSSAHQN
-6179 NGVVSG
+6179 NGVSG
-6185 NDSGV
+6185 LT
-6190 KSAKMTVLETV
+6190 KSDLTVLETV
-6201 EYDEAGRKVRVT
+6201 EYDEAGRKRRVT

-6237 IRGAG
+6237 VRG
-6242 GATAPLA
+6242 GATATLA
-6249 YTMRYRYDAQG
+6249 YTMRYRYDALG
-6260 RKVGQTDAMG
+6260 RKIGQTDAMG
-6270 MTQAWNYDIFGHLI
+6270 MTQAWSYDFSGRMI
-6284 GRTDAQ
+6284 GRTDSQ
-6290 SGGGAPVDF
+6290 SNGGAPVDF
-6299 NYTYN
+6299 NFTYN

-6404 GRSDV
+6404 GHSDV
-6409 RITYDLGGNRQKVTT
+6409 RITYDEVGNRRKVTT
-6424 HVINTIRTT
+6424 HVVNTIRTNNAGEGPQ
-6433 TDQGGLQER
+6433 DR
-6442 QVVHTDTTDFLY
+6442 QVEHTNTTDFDY
-6454 DGMNRQIWSRQTSS
+6454 DAMNRQIKS
-6468 VTGAIETHRYSYD
+6468 VEDSTVKGARWTFDLRTGATPSYEKSLTPLKYTYD
-6481 LAGNRIMDQ
+6481 LAGNRIREQ
-6490 TYSGPPIPKT
+6490 TFDGIAIA
-6500 DNNPGSPDGKLKKT
+6500 GSPDGTVKKT
-6514 YTYTYDDLHR
+6514 YDYVYDDLHR
-6524 IDYYRGDGASDQMD
+6524 MSGYTGYGASDLMD
-6538 RILYDGAGRQVV
+6538 GILYDGAGRQVA
-6550 ARTLI
+6550 ARTLV
-6555 GEDGGSYEYR
+6555 GETGGSYEYR
-6565 YNQYDA
+6565 YSQYDA
-6571 TGKLQDVHTVVRSS
+6571 MGKLQDVHTVVRSS

-6591 EVSQRSDVAY
+6591 KVAQTTNVAY
-6601 HDAGGVTGLGYDA
+6601 HDADGVTGLGYDA
-6614 AGNLKGVRQDGDG
+6614 AGNLKGVRQYGDGD
-6627 GATTTTYQYTYL
+6627 ATTTTYQYTVL

-6646 AAVTNRG
+6646 AALTRRG
-6653 STQVATVT
+6653 GDVVGTIT

-6672 RQPKA
+6672 RQPKVTGSA
-6677 EAQGGTDWIMAELN
+6677 AQAPDGSLAAALTNQATQATS
-6691 RPKLNDVRYDRTFV
+6691 NDARYDRTFV
-6705 NDANGTAVFVSQGGY
+6705 NDANGTAVFVSQGGF
-6720 NDIGEVKSS
+6720 NAQGEVNSS

-6737 QGGVTGSALTPG
+6737 QGGVTGSALTP
-6749 HVQRQLVANGEVL
+6749 VTCSASWS
-6762 ARYGDAPT
+6762 PT
-6770 QEENTPQ
+6770 
-6777 TNNPAYVDTADFR
+6777 AKCWRATAMR
-6790 LQAAQIRP
+6790 PPRRRTHPRPTTRHTWTRRTSACRP
-6798 RHKSLDPVAYTVVG
+6798 RRSAHATRAWTRWPT
-6812 GETLKDIARNVLG
+6812 R
-6825 DASLWWRIADANSLA
+6825 WW
-6840 VSGDGVLTAGQTLTV
+6840 
-6855 PKLALNANSV
+6855 
-6865 ETFQPYDP
+6865 
-6873 SQAMGSMDP
+6873 
-6882 VLPVPA
+6882 
-6888 NGGGC
+6888 
-6893 GGIGAI
+6893 
-6899 IMIVIAVVVT
+6899 
-6909 IYTAGALAAAGS
+6909 
-6921 LGSNALGAATL
+6921 
-6932 AGTTTGG
+6932 
-6939 GFAATMAAGA
+6939 
-6949 SVLGGGA
+6949 
-6956 GIGAGIAAGV
+6956 
-6966 AGGAM
+6966 
-6971 GSIVS
+6971 
-6976 QAVGNA
+6976 
-6982 IGAQDGFSW
+6982 
-6991 KGVALSALSGGVS
+6991 
-7004 GGLAGT
+7004 
-7010 SLLGGTTLGV
+7010 
-7020 TVARA
+7020 
-7025 AASSVLAQGIG
+7025 
-7036 VATGLQSSF
+7036 
-7045 SWKSVAAS
+7045 
-7053 AAGAGVGWGMNN
+7053 
-7065 AFGLTDANGVRIDQS
+7065 
-7080 FGLESIGKAT
+7080 
-7090 LSGVAA
+7090 
-7096 GLTTAVARGGRISVQ
+7096 
-7111 QIATDAFGNALG
+7111 
-7123 HSLADVMSK
+7123 
-7132 PGTQPDELQGIGP
+7132 
-7145 WSERDYVNGS
+7145 
-7155 DLESDNAYYS
+7155 
-7165 RQKEHIL
+7165 
-7172 ARGGSSISD
+7172 
-7181 SVTPAEMMAYRMQQA
+7181 
-7196 GYGDDWSLEEVSL
+7196 
-7209 KLNSKAGLSG
+7209 
-7219 SGLKVG
+7219 
-7225 TNPFS
+7225 
-7230 YKSNSDY
+7230 
-7237 SVNADYSLE
+7237 
-7246 ISKLRL
+7246 
-7252 SSQMGLGVS
+7252 
-7261 PELGFTQIWEYS
+7261 
-7273 SNYVG
+7273 
-7278 GAVKGFVGFF
+7278 
-7288 AETLPNIPKYLYG
+7288 
-7301 LTTRPLEALE
+7301 
-7311 SAAYGM
+7311 
-7317 QNSVRQM
+7317 
-7324 FVNSRRGEFATAGA
+7324 
-7338 MEGGFLGEQV
+7338 
-7348 AGAALG
+7348 
-7354 WGVGIGAKG
+7354 
-7363 VGAGMRYTVN
+7363 
-7373 ALPDSA
+7373 
-7379 FNGLIQASNFIDRA
+7379 
-7393 TYLINPFNYNY
+7393 
-7404 AGVAGTLGS
+7404 
-7413 GLVPTGLKMSGIVE
+7413 
-7427 VRVPFWAT
+7427 
-7435 AAQKA
+7435 
-7440 DYNLYTQVANE
+7440 
-7451 ALNAGYLSPTGRV
+7451 
-7464 STNGALRME
+7464 
-7473 ANRAIAAERA
+7473 
-7483 LAEQQGRPYQ
+7483 
-7493 GVVGHGPDTTWTGK
+7493 
-7507 PGAYRWIDQDW
+7507 
-7518 RVNSSLGGQAGRY
+7518 AGRR
-7531 PIGFKPSG
+7531 
-7539 FVLKGM
+7539 